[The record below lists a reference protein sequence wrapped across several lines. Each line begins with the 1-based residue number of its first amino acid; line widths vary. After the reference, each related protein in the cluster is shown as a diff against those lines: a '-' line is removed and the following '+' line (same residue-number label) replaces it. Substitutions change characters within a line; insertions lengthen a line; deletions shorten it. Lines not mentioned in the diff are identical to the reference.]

1 MTKTVYNFHHQTGEF
16 INAVPADESP
26 LEPGVILLPAFA
38 TTTKPPK
45 AAAREVAVFAADKWQ
60 IKADWRG
67 ATLYSTKDGSNISI
81 SEIDKTPADVGATD
95 QAMPSPAHTWNKG
108 SWLLDPA
115 KQAAQLEHDKLQ
127 ALTTIDHFHAETVQQ
142 LVGNPT
148 QVEKDSWS
156 LKLDVANA
164 ITSKSP
170 ISPAGQ
176 SFLQSANIT
185 TAAAQAE
192 WATSVLA
199 KSAAY
204 ATIVGLAE
212 NLRSTAR
219 AAVKAATD
227 QASLESALAAHRTA
241 AEEAKTSLAKRS

>member
-1 MTKTVYNFHHQTGEF
+1 MFYSKSTGCFYPDDIHYENQPEDLIKVSEDEF
-16 INAVPADESP
+16 NAAMARSP
-26 LEPGVILLPAFA
+26 GETIDVIGGRLTILPAPVVSVADQFLRLK
-38 TTTKPPK
+38 TT
-45 AAAREVAVFAADKWQ
+45 
-60 IKADWRG
+60 
-67 ATLYSTKDGSNISI
+67 
-81 SEIDKTPADVGATD
+81 
-95 QAMPSPAHTWNKG
+95 
-108 SWLLDPA
+108 
-115 KQAAQLEHDKLQ
+115 

-148 QVEKDSWS
+148 QVEKDTWA
-156 LKLDVANA
+156 LKLEIANA
-164 ITSKSP
+164 ITSKAP

-185 TAAAQAE
+185 TGAAQAE

-204 ATIVGLAE
+204 ATVVGLAE
-212 NLRSTAR
+212 ALRSTAR

-241 AEEAKTSLAKRS
+241 AEEAKASLAKRS